1 MRVYISNKVSASILK
16 RPWAFSAIDDI
27 QDQIDHERTRI
38 LKIINRYPLSKQ
50 NVNKQQI
57 CPSLCSIILMR
68 EGGASPPVCCSLSR
82 VYRSKTDEFPK
93 RNGQRSNQVC
103 SLLVLLRD
111 LSFILDTAANF
122 RFVGLL
128 LLRVFVSWCRNTWGY
143 LAVSGGGRGRNHPEH
158 GHLPPFSKAVW

>member
-1 MRVYISNKVSASILK
+1 
-16 RPWAFSAIDDI
+16 
-27 QDQIDHERTRI
+27 
-38 LKIINRYPLSKQ
+38 
-50 NVNKQQI
+50 
-57 CPSLCSIILMR
+57 MR
-68 EGGASPPVCCSLSR
+68 EGGASPPVYCSQSR

-128 LLRVFVSWCRNTWGY
+128 LLRFLFHDVEIPGGTLPY
-143 LAVSGGGRGRNHPEH
+143 LEVEGVGITQSMVIYR
-158 GHLPPFSKAVW
+158 HLARLFGNVLSPWNE

>member
-1 MRVYISNKVSASILK
+1 
-16 RPWAFSAIDDI
+16 
-27 QDQIDHERTRI
+27 
-38 LKIINRYPLSKQ
+38 
-50 NVNKQQI
+50 
-57 CPSLCSIILMR
+57 MR
-68 EGGASPPVCCSLSR
+68 EGGASPPVCCSQSR

-128 LLRVFVSWCRNTWGY
+128 LLRVFLNLFHDVEIPGGTLPYLEVEGVGITQSMVIYRHLARLFGNVLSPRN
-143 LAVSGGGRGRNHPEH
+143 E
-158 GHLPPFSKAVW
+158 